1 MHWAAKDILYWL
13 IALLPL
19 AVILRLMLRWR
30 ERRLQML
37 ADQAA
42 LDRLLPERQ
51 QTIHRRRLFC
61 TLAATAL
68 IGIALARPQ
77 WGASHREVRHEGLEI
92 IVVLDTS
99 NSMRAEDFRPNRLQ
113 AAKWGIRDLVEHL
126 DRDRIGL
133 VAFAGDSFLIS
144 PLTIDYGAFMMAL
157 DDVHPGIIARG
168 GTEIDQALRLAMD
181 SFDHEAE
188 SDKVIIL
195 VSDGEDHGA
204 PASRLIPKMRDLD
217 ITLFAIGVGSPDGGL
232 IPISDRDGSVN
243 FLRDRQGNVVR
254 TRLDERT
261 LQELALGTGGIYVR
275 ASAGDFGFERII
287 DQGID
292 RLKRD
297 QLESRLIVQY
307 EERFAVFIGA
317 ALLMLIVESLLG
329 VAKGVKRPE
338 REARI

>member
-1 MHWAAKDILYWL
+1 MHWGAKDILYWL
-13 IALLPL
+13 FALLPL
-19 AVILRLMLRWR
+19 ALLLSFMLRRR
-30 ERRLQML
+30 ERRLRLL

-51 QTIHRRRLFC
+51 QAIQRRRLFC
-61 TLAATAL
+61 TLAAAAL

-77 WGASHREVRHEGLEI
+77 WGATHREVRHEGLET

-99 NSMRAEDFRPNRLQ
+99 NSMLAEDFRPNRLQ
-113 AAKWGIRDLVEHL
+113 AAKWGIRDLVERL

-133 VAFAGDSFLIS
+133 VAFAGDSFLVS

-157 DDVHPGIIARG
+157 DDVHAGMIGRG
-168 GTEIDQALRLAMD
+168 GTDIGQALRLAMD

-195 VSDGEDHGA
+195 VSDGEEHGE
-204 PASRLIPKMRDLD
+204 PASRLIPELRDLG
-217 ITLFAIGVGSPDGGL
+217 ITVFAIGVGSPDGDL
-232 IPISDRDGSVN
+232 IPITDREGNVN
-243 FLRDRQGNVVR
+243 FLRDRDGNVVR
-254 TRLDERT
+254 SRLDERT
-261 LQELALGTGGIYVR
+261 LQEIALGTGGIYVR
-275 ASAGDFGFERII
+275 SSGGDFGFERII

-292 RLKRD
+292 HLKRE

-307 EERFAVFIGA
+307 EERFAIFLGG
-317 ALLMLIVESLLG
+317 ALLLLFLESLLG
-329 VAKGVKRPE
+329 IARGVKRPE

>member
-1 MHWAAKDILYWL
+1 MHWGAQQTLYWL

-19 AVILRLMLRWR
+19 ALLLNHMLRRR

-37 ADQAA
+37 ADESA
-42 LDRLLPERQ
+42 LDRLLPERHRSIQ
-51 QTIHRRRLFC
+51 RRRMFC
-61 TLAATAL
+61 TLGAAAL
-68 IGIALARPQ
+68 TVLALARPQ
-77 WGASHREVRHEGLEI
+77 WGATQREVRHEGLEI

-113 AAKWGIRDLVEHL
+113 AAKWGILDLVEHL

-157 DDVHPGIIARG
+157 DDVHAGIVARG
-168 GTEIDQALRLAMD
+168 GTEIDQALRLAVD

-195 VSDGEDHGA
+195 VSDGEDHGS
-204 PASRLIPKMRDLD
+204 PASRLIPELRERD
-217 ITLFAIGVGSPDGGL
+217 ITIFAIGVGSPDGDL
-232 IPISDRDGSVN
+232 IPITDRQGNVN
-243 FLRDRQGNVVR
+243 FLRDRDGNVVR

-261 LQELALGTGGIYVR
+261 MQELALGTGGIYVR

-307 EERFAVFIGA
+307 EERFALFLGG
-317 ALLMLIVESLLG
+317 ALLLLLAEALFG
-329 VAKGVKRPE
+329 ATKGVKRPE
-338 REARI
+338 RETRI